1 MSDIPLDSTTTVDG
15 EIVLSERKVA
25 TEFRVIE
32 IHENVIDRFVRADIE
47 LGPFTDEQGPGGV
60 IVSRGSSR
68 RGMDVWHG
76 ADYEAVALT
85 WDNTTLIARIKELI
99 ELSL

>member
-25 TEFRVIE
+25 TDFKVIE
-32 IHENVIDRFVRADIE
+32 IHENVVNRFVRADIE
-47 LGPFTDEQGPGGV
+47 LGPFVDETGPGGV
-60 IVSRGSSR
+60 TVSRGSSR
-68 RGMDVWHG
+68 RGLDVWHG
-76 ADYEAVALT
+76 DEYDAVALT
-85 WDNTTLIARIKELI
+85 WDNATLIARIKELL